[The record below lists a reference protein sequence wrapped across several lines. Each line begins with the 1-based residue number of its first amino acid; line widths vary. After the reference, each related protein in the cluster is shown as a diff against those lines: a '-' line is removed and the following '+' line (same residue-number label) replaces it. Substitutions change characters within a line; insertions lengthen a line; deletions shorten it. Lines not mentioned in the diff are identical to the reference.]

1 MKKIQYLTAALL
13 IVVACV
19 AVIYAKAKTYSM
31 TVNNQSTHFTGY
43 VEIHCT
49 DYSTTSVTITG
60 TGNFNGNV
68 SAGPGSVSINGYST
82 TWGNVGWAIDTH
94 NDTLKVDCSGGS
106 NYIVVQD
113 QSVVQ

>member
-19 AVIYAKAKTYSM
+19 AVIYAKAKTYTI
-31 TVNNQSTHFTGY
+31 TVNNQSTHFMGY

-49 DYSTTSVTITG
+49 DYSTTSVTVTG

-68 SAGPGSVSINGYST
+68 SAAPGSVSINGYST
-82 TWGNVGWAIDTH
+82 TWGHVGWAVDTF
-94 NDTLKVDCSGGS
+94 NDTLRVDCSGS
-106 NYIVVQD
+106 NNVVVID
-113 QSVVQ
+113 QQIIQ